1 MRIERSLSE
10 KAQRA
15 LRQRLYIEAKPF
27 LKVIAL
33 SVEGRVWPTIQIY
46 LTGFHSTATVKC
58 LTVR

>member
-15 LRQRLYIEAKPF
+15 LRQRLQAKPF

-33 SVEGRVWPTIQIY
+33 RVEGRVWPTILI
-46 LTGFHSTATVKC
+46 
-58 LTVR
+58 